1 MSLGPTVLFS
11 MPTALYKPPS
21 SNVKDF
27 VIDMNVILCQSINFP
42 HDMDTLYYL
51 VRERILNGEQ
61 SDLMRL

>member
-27 VIDMNVILCQSINFP
+27 VIDMNVILDVKVSIF
-42 HDMDTLYYL
+42 HMTWTHY
-51 VRERILNGEQ
+51 II
-61 SDLMRL
+61 